1 MPPVEAVTPP
11 ARSRIKPATN
21 TADSAMRL
29 PTDKSMP
36 PVIITKVMPMATM
49 AITAI

>member
-1 MPPVEAVTPP
+1 MPPVEALIPP
-11 ARSRIKPATN
+11 AWSRINPAAS
-21 TADSAMRL
+21 TAASAMRL